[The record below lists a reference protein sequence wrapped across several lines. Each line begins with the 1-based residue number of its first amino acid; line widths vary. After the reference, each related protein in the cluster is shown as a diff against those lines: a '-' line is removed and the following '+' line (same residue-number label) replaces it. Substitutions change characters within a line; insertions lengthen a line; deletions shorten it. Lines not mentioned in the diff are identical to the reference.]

1 VHSIRGFAL
10 TCFAVPALLVAASQ
24 TGRTSQASPQASLKQ
39 TALAWAHS
47 FTTRNPS
54 EILKFYADD
63 AIAWYPRHE
72 RPVVGRAANMAA
84 WASYF
89 KSNSAHPVSV
99 DSVQAAVSG
108 ELGVTYGKYLY
119 KEATDPSAEGGR
131 YVAVWRKL
139 GQDWRMVL
147 LSAHKHDDV
156 SGATFTSP

>member
-10 TCFAVPALLVAASQ
+10 TCFAVAALPVAASQ
-24 TGRTSQASPQASLKQ
+24 TGRTSQASPQTFLKQ
-39 TALAWAHS
+39 AALAWAHS
-47 FTTRNPS
+47 FTTRNPN

-72 RPVVGRAANMAA
+72 RPVIGRAANMAA

-89 KSNSAHPVSV
+89 KSNSAHPLSV

-119 KEATDPSAEGGR
+119 KEATDPSAQGGR

-139 GQDWRMVL
+139 GQDWRIVL

-156 SGATFTSP
+156 SGATFTSR